1 MTHIIHKMIKSRA
14 DGLELSVL
22 EIAPEGKLR
31 GIVQL
36 VHGMSENKER
46 YQPFMEYLAAE
57 GFLTVIH
64 DHRGHGASVRQK
76 QDLGYM
82 YGGGAEALLDDI
94 SLINETLRKKY
105 PELPLILF
113 GHSMGSLAVRSF
125 VKEHDDC
132 VDALIVCGSPSRNP
146 ALPLGRFLAKSA
158 KLLFGG
164 RHVCH
169 FIESISFGS
178 YAASELCGFTF
189 TADAYL
195 TLFELMRR
203 TYDKKGWRVTKP
215 ELPILFVG
223 GENDPCIGS
232 RRKFGEAI
240 HTMEEAGYRN
250 VKGHLYPGMRHE
262 ILNETGRQQVFREI
276 RRYLSKEGF

>member
-1 MTHIIHKMIKSRA
+1 M
-14 DGLELSVL
+14 V
-22 EIAPEGKLR
+22 
-31 GIVQL
+31 
-36 VHGMSENKER
+36 
-46 YQPFMEYLAAE
+46 
-57 GFLTVIH
+57 
-64 DHRGHGASVRQK
+64 
-76 QDLGYM
+76 
-82 YGGGAEALLDDI
+82 EA
-94 SLINETLRKKY
+94 
-105 PELPLILF
+105 
-113 GHSMGSLAVRSF
+113 
-125 VKEHDDC
+125 
-132 VDALIVCGSPSRNP
+132 
-146 ALPLGRFLAKSA
+146 
-158 KLLFGG
+158 
-164 RHVCH
+164 
-169 FIESISFGS
+169 

-240 HTMEEAGYRN
+240 HTMEEVGYRN